1 MFAVIRACVYT
12 VGCFICCVSV
22 SLFVCSLLCVFTA
35 VLRACLVWCVRV
47 YCVVTCDYCVV
58 SGVSCGRGAGTV
70 ARTVYYSH
78 YSHTES
84 QWLAQTEVTEM
95 ALILTISPRFHR
107 RRAGRPG
114 SSLLGQQDP
123 QQRVGRTRRMSRES
137 GTVLAPGSAPGGTF
151 SGW

>member
-12 VGCFICCVSV
+12 VGCLICCVSV

-35 VLRACLVWCVRV
+35 VLRACLVSCVRV
-47 YCVVTCDYCVV
+47 YCVTCDCCVV
-58 SGVSCGRGAGTV
+58 SGVSCGRVAGTV

-84 QWLAQTEVTEM
+84 QWMAQREVTEM

-123 QQRVGRTRRMSRES
+123 QQPVGRTRRMSRES
-137 GTVLAPGSAPGGTF
+137 GTVLAPGSTPGGTF